1 MAYMSQEN
9 KAKLKVEIA
18 KAVPADWKWTLAV
31 HHHSSLVFT
40 VREAPVDLI
49 GHSLKVSQGRTVTR
63 PEYIAV
69 NEYALQHTFEGKL
82 LKTFEKI
89 KTAMNIGNHDRSDSQ
104 SDHFDV
110 GWYIDIKVG
119 EFEKPFRYNPL
130 RRKKKQWARCSICKQ
145 ATYVC
150 AKRGCVPKPE
160 ANELTYDELKAKV
173 AALEAQLHPVAMTAT
188 EKVAEF
194 DRYNR

>member
-9 KAKLKVEIA
+9 KAKLKAEIA
-18 KAVPADWKWTLAV
+18 KVIPADWKWTLAV
-31 HHHSSLVFT
+31 RHHSTLVLT
-40 VREAPVDLI
+40 IRQAPVDLI
-49 GHSLKVSQGRTVTR
+49 GHIKVANGGSVLR
-63 PEYIAV
+63 PKYIAV

-89 KTAMNIGNHDRSDSQ
+89 KAAMNIGNHDRSDSQ

-119 EFEKPFRYNPL
+119 EFEKPFVYAPL

-150 AKRGCVPKPE
+150 AQRGCLSKP
-160 ANELTYDELKAKV
+160 ELTYDELKAKV
-173 AALEAQLHPVAMTAT
+173 AALEVQLHPVMTAT